1 MRSRRAHLSRLRAGK
16 RGGALVLSN
25 RLRSLAKRR
34 GRLAFRG
41 LERPL
46 ECCEFAKATVFGN
59 KGERKLGAGQQ
70 SPGFIKLAVQNRCPR
85 CLAGGSP
92 EPPDENRLCYLLSF
106 FHYSLHAKTLA
117 RVLVDVT
124 HSGGD
129 VAVIGG
135 TFQLLNQEDT
145 RASETV
151 YATGRKSLYILCKS
165 C

>member
-1 MRSRRAHLSRLRAGK
+1 MHLSSLRPREQGGAPSISTRPRPLAE
-16 RGGALVLSN
+16 RGGC
-25 RLRSLAKRR
+25 
-34 GRLAFRG
+34 LAFRG
-41 LERPL
+41 VKHAFERFKVP
-46 ECCEFAKATVFGN
+46 EATVFGN